1 MECIIISWIFD
12 TITSELHDFAKERD
26 VTAHEICLMLKHQ
39 FIGNNETHML
49 HLDAMFHNF
58 VQGDFSVRD
67 YRRKMKSTTDSLGD
81 LGCVVFDRNLILN
94 VLRGLNKQYDH
105 L

>member
-1 MECIIISWIFD
+1 
-12 TITSELHDFAKERD
+12 
-26 VTAHEICLMLKHQ
+26 
-39 FIGNNETHML
+39 
-49 HLDAMFHNF
+49 MFHNF